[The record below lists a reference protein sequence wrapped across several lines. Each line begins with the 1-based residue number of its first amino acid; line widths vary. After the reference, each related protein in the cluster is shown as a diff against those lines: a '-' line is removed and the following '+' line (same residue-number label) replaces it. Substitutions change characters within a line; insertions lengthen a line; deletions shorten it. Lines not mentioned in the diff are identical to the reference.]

1 MGRDTSGLRKKVGRD
16 CNPKIIENYTKIKK
30 NYLLIQELQ
39 LKSIIYAHML
49 AYVRF
54 FLYLCKLKYFTY
66 D

>member
-54 FLYLCKLKYFTY
+54 FL
-66 D
+66 